1 MPTRIVF
8 YKFMCDICD
17 ILYDDEYQCTVHERS
32 HGRDEYEAAEQRD
45 TRVKITKERK
55 ACRRAKRPFADRRN
69 GLNDDNDDYLSAMA
83 IQTNDYNVDMFQM
96 ADDDELSALAAGD
109 EPRRK
114 SKPNCDGVDRS
125 AIDVPYAC
133 ALCLRHFKVASD
145 LKEHTRKEHSK
156 LETQATI
163 CPDCGHRFSSARL
176 MRRHRLVV
184 HSNER
189 LFKCAPCNTDYNRRD
204 TYITHLASKR
214 HADMIIKAERATDD
228 ALNRRDSSDASDRP
242 TRAAKQKRTSVKSE
256 PQHSPTTNDHSQAS
270 EDDDDRRT
278 HDDGLGLDTT

>member
-1 MPTRIVF
+1 
-8 YKFMCDICD
+8 MCDVCD
-17 ILYDDEYQCTVHERS
+17 ILYDDEYQCTVHERG
-32 HGRDEYEAAEQRD
+32 HGRDEFEAAEQRD
-45 TRVKITKERK
+45 MRVRTTKERK
-55 ACRRAKRPFADRRN
+55 ACRRGANKRPPADRRN
-69 GLNDDNDDYLSAMA
+69 GMNDDNDDFLSAMA
-83 IQTNDYNVDMFQM
+83 IQTDDYNVDMFQM
-96 ADDDELSALAAGD
+96 ADDDDFSALAGGD

-125 AIDVPYAC
+125 TIDVPYAC

-189 LFKCAPCNTDYNRRD
+189 LFKCAACNTDYNRRD

-214 HADMIIKAERATDD
+214 HADMIMKAERATDD
-228 ALNRRDSSDASDRP
+228 APSRRDSSDASDRP
-242 TRAAKQKRTSVKSE
+242 TRASKYWHKKACEKSE
-256 PQHSPTTNDHSQAS
+256 PQHSPIANDHSQAS
-270 EDDDDRRT
+270 EDDDDRRSHGDGSASIQ
-278 HDDGLGLDTT
+278 HD